1 MPTVSLRSR
10 TALCRHGL
18 AMMCAALLIAC
29 GGGDTSV
36 GPNGGTNPPTGAQ
49 PGNLTG
55 IVRNQATN
63 TPLAGATVTVG
74 AQQVRTGA
82 DGRFT
87 FTQLPAGA
95 TVVQS
100 AARGFGPYQA
110 TVTIAGNTTHDVTM
124 RTQDTFEFQA
134 GAVALFIPT
143 QVDTV
148 RAILLIA
155 GGPDGRA
162 FANTARAFELEPTL
176 PPELEP
182 ALGALRLEYQA
193 LARERGIAIFGL
205 QRGRSAV
212 ILEAVLDEAASA
224 LGRPELREAP
234 VLAHGMS
241 QGTHPVVM
249 LAARIPSR
257 VMGMILRVPTG
268 GALNELQEPVGAVPT
283 LMITAETDLVV
294 DNRTTVAAFQSYR
307 AAGGLWALAE
317 ERGTVHHQL
326 TAKTQQLVLS
336 WFRTL
341 LDLRLPAT
349 PGGPLRALREED
361 GWLGDLTTRNVSAWS
376 TYVGDRRAASWLP
389 TQPSA
394 EAWRTLGQ

>member
-1 MPTVSLRSR
+1 MPTTPLRSR

-29 GGGDTSV
+29 GGGDTTV
-36 GPNGGTNPPTGAQ
+36 GPGGGPNPPTGAQ
-49 PGNLTG
+49 PGDLTG

-74 AQQVRTGA
+74 TQQVRTGA

-95 TVVQS
+95 TVIQS

-134 GAVALFIPT
+134 GAVALYVPS

-162 FANTARAFELEPTL
+162 FANTARSFDLEGAV
-176 PPELEP
+176 PPDLEP
-182 ALGALRLEYQA
+182 ALGSLRLEYQA
-193 LARERGIAIFGL
+193 LARERRLAIFGL
-205 QRGRSAV
+205 QRGRSADL
-212 ILEAVLDEAASA
+212 LETVLDEAATVLA
-224 LGRPELREAP
+224 RPELRDAP
-234 VLAHGMS
+234 VLVHGMS
-241 QGTHPVVM
+241 AGTLPIVL
-249 LAARIPSR
+249 LAARLPSR
-257 VMGMILRVPTG
+257 VLGMLLRVPPATSI
-268 GALNELQEPVGAVPT
+268 GALQEQVGTVPT
-283 LMITAETDLVV
+283 LIITAERDDVV
-294 DNRTTVAAFQSYR
+294 DNGAAVAAFRSYR
-307 AAGGLWALAE
+307 ANGGLWALAE
-317 ERGTVHHQL
+317 ERGAGHVQL
-326 TAKTQQLVLS
+326 SMRTQQLYLS
-336 WFRTL
+336 WVRTI
-341 LDLRLPAT
+341 LDLRLPT
-349 PGGPLRALREED
+349 TSGGPLRALREED
-361 GWLGDLTTRNVSAWS
+361 GWLGDLATRNVSAWS
-376 TYVGDRRAASWLP
+376 TYVGDRRGASWLP